1 MPSRKA
7 TPRSTAAPHAAGRS
21 AKSREVFHVDWPLFG
36 ELSRALALRV
46 AREFEPDVVVG
57 IATAGVVPGAVV
69 AAILDRPFRSMIVS
83 RRYMSDAVRDTPAV
97 LGAAPAEVRG
107 RRVLVVDETCDSG
120 ETMRLAVAAVVNA
133 GAGDVRTAVSFR
145 TGSYEPDFSA
155 LDTDAVIVLPWD
167 REILVDGALVPNPKY
182 DASR

>member
-1 MPSRKA
+1 M
-7 TPRSTAAPHAAGRS
+7 
-21 AKSREVFHVDWPLFG
+21 LFR
-36 ELSRALALRV
+36 SRALALRV

-83 RRYMSDAVRDTPAV
+83 RRYMADSVRDTPAV

-145 TGSYEPDFSA
+145 TGDYAPDYAA
-155 LDTDAVIVLPWD
+155 LETDAVIVLPWD

-182 DASR
+182 APTG